1 MTWTHFVNRTQG
13 RPDNVSPALIST
25 AIGTHLDIARL
36 DTQGLLTVPTL
47 TAGNA
52 AQNAFV
58 QPIINRYGY
67 VQNGV
72 SVGGGTNGVGSLFD
86 KDDFFR
92 DGIQFGYNYT
102 WLMSSATHTLH
113 AGYQWYVDS
122 EDLTRSSNGWGSI
135 SVPAGTRNFNGTP
148 IFYQAAFQQQTIGA
162 VPTIHSEYRSQS
174 FEFNDSVNWNKWTFN
189 AGLLMSNDTLYG
201 QGLREDA
208 STLSG
213 YVGSPGTSTRCTRFR
228 SRR

>member
-1 MTWTHFVNRTQG
+1 M
-13 RPDNVSPALIST
+13 
-25 AIGTHLDIARL
+25 
-36 DTQGLLTVPTL
+36 PTPN
-47 TAGNA
+47 AGNA

-58 QPIINRYGY
+58 QPIINQYGY

-72 SVGGGTNGVGSLFD
+72 AAGGGINGVGSLFD

-135 SVPAGTRNFNGTP
+135 SVPGGATKFNGAP
-148 IFYQAAFQQQTIGA
+148 IFYQAAFQQQTTGA

-174 FEFNDSVNWNKWTFN
+174 FEFNDSISWNNWTFN
-189 AGLLMSNDTLYG
+189 AACS
-201 QGLREDA
+201 
-208 STLSG
+208 
-213 YVGSPGTSTRCTRFR
+213 
-228 SRR
+228 